1 MTSIT
6 APGISVQE
14 LRFGVLARAIIFWFL
29 NALFVF
35 HWSEYVCARVFLCS
49 FNSLS
54 WAIEQFA
61 AFHPRMG
68 FIPVVDV
75 LIPVSRGLRRFSTQ
89 RYPLDESAC
98 NL

>member
-54 WAIEQFA
+54 WTIEQFCCISSQN
-61 AFHPRMG
+61 G
-68 FIPVVDV
+68 FY
-75 LIPVSRGLRRFSTQ
+75 SCGGCTHS
-89 RYPLDESAC
+89 C
-98 NL
+98 